1 MYSATEIILPL
12 VFFIRRPIFDTITSF
27 PSSLIY
33 RRNLLLQNCDH
44 KKEDEQDLECRNQCI
59 KCIIYYTTN
68 MYTIYYIIQSMYT
81 MYLPIDIITY
91 ILHYTINKI

>member
-33 RRNLLLQNCDH
+33 RRNLPLQNCDH

-59 KCIIYYTTN
+59 KCILYNQYVYN
-68 MYTIYYIIQSMYT
+68 
-81 MYLPIDIITY
+81 
-91 ILHYTINKI
+91 ILYYTINVYNVSTYRYYDIHFTLYNQ